1 MRASP
6 LLRRRTA
13 RGDYDSRNSL
23 NMTPMVDVVMVI
35 LVFFMAS
42 ASILGPEWLVASRVP
57 KKGGV
62 ATATD
67 VQPLRLQIT
76 LTKGSDANTVFALA
90 DTIFTR
96 EAALANLTRAIAG
109 RAPSDVVVLLKP
121 ASDVPYEDVVLMHAA
136 CQQLGIT
143 KVGLS
148 E

>member
-13 RGDYDSRNSL
+13 RGDYDARIGL

-42 ASILGPEWLVASRVP
+42 ASILGPEWLVATRVP

-67 VQPLRLQIT
+67 AQPLRLQVT
-76 LTKGSDANTVFALA
+76 LTRGADASTVFAIG
-90 DTIFTR
+90 DTTFPR
-96 EAALANLTRAIAG
+96 EAALASLTRAISG
-109 RAPSDVVVLLKP
+109 RPPSDVVVLLRP
-121 ASDVPYEDVVLMHAA
+121 ANDVPYEDVVLLHAA
-136 CQQLGIT
+136 CQQLGLT
-143 KVGLS
+143 KVGLGD
-148 E
+148 